1 MWNKEQSIQ
10 KFYVWKDPLSSE
22 STEKK
27 KEKKKDFWYFPSS
40 ITTLNVY
47 WAKIIIIKFY
57 ICMYIIIHKW
67 ISVISFISQ
76 WTNKHIKI
84 YT

>member
-27 KEKKKDFWYFPSS
+27 KKKKRLLIFSFLHNYFKRILSQ
-40 ITTLNVY
+40 NNY
-47 WAKIIIIKFY
+47 NKILYLYVHHHTQMDIRNFF
-57 ICMYIIIHKW
+57 HFP
-67 ISVISFISQ
+67 VD
-76 WTNKHIKI
+76 
-84 YT
+84 